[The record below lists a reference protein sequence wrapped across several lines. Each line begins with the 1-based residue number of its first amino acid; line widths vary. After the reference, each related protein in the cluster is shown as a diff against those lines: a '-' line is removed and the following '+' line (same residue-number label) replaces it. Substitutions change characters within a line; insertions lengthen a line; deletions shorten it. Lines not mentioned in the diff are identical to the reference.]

1 MNLLRQSPK
10 KFRRRNC
17 LTKEGDYL
25 IKEKRLRVNE
35 DIRAPRVRVI
45 DENGNQIG
53 IITSQEAKRTAEER
67 GYDLIEISP
76 NASPPVCKL
85 LDYGKYRYEQMKKE
99 KMQRKHQ
106 QQTQVKEIRL
116 HPNTDDHDFEYKAR
130 HARRFLEEGNKVKAT
145 VIFKGREIT
154 YQDQGKDI
162 LLRLLEKVEEVTKVE
177 QEPKMEGRS
186 MIMMLAPEKKKGGGK
201 KN

>member
-1 MNLLRQSPK
+1 
-10 KFRRRNC
+10 
-17 LTKEGDYL
+17 
-25 IKEKRLRVNE
+25 VNE
-35 DIRAPRVRVI
+35 EIRSQKVRLI
-45 DENGNQIG
+45 DETGQQHG
-53 IITSQEAKRTAEER
+53 IVLIQEALRLADNR
-67 GYDLIEISP
+67 GFDLIEISP
-76 NASPPVCKL
+76 NANPPVCKL

-99 KMQRKHQ
+99 KLQRKHQ

-154 YQDQGKDI
+154 YKDQGEEI
-162 LLRLLEKVEEVTKVE
+162 LQRLLEKVEDVTKVE
-177 QEPKMEGRS
+177 QQPKMEGRS
-186 MIMMLAPEKKKGGGK
+186 MIMMLAPEKKKGSGK

>member
-1 MNLLRQSPK
+1 V
-10 KFRRRNC
+10 
-17 LTKEGDYL
+17 
-25 IKEKRLRVNE
+25 RL
-35 DIRAPRVRVI
+35 I
-45 DENGNQIG
+45 DESGHQHG
-53 IITSQEAKRTAEER
+53 ILVIQEARRIAEDR

-76 NASPPVCKL
+76 NANPPVCKL

-162 LLRLLEKVEEVTKVE
+162 LNRLLEKVEDITKVE
-177 QEPKMEGRS
+177 QEPKMEGRA
-186 MIMMLAPEKKKGGGK
+186 MIMMLAPEKKKPGAK

>member
-1 MNLLRQSPK
+1 
-10 KFRRRNC
+10 
-17 LTKEGDYL
+17 
-25 IKEKRLRVNE
+25 VNDE
-35 DIRAPRVRVI
+35 IRAPKVRLI
-45 DENGNQIG
+45 DENGQQHG
-53 IITSQEAKRTAEER
+53 IVLIQEAIRLAENR
-67 GYDLIEISP
+67 GFDLIEISP
-76 NASPPVCKL
+76 NANPPVCKL

-99 KMQRKHQ
+99 KLQRKHQ

-154 YQDQGKDI
+154 YKDQGEEI
-162 LLRLLEKVEEVTKVE
+162 LQRLLEKVEDVTKVE
-177 QEPKMEGRS
+177 QKPKMEGRS
-186 MIMMLAPEKKKGGGK
+186 MIMMLAPEKKKGTGK

>member
-1 MNLLRQSPK
+1 
-10 KFRRRNC
+10 
-17 LTKEGDYL
+17 
-25 IKEKRLRVNE
+25 
-35 DIRAPRVRVI
+35 
-45 DENGNQIG
+45 
-53 IITSQEAKRTAEER
+53 
-67 GYDLIEISP
+67 
-76 NASPPVCKL
+76 
-85 LDYGKYRYEQMKKE
+85 MKKE
-99 KMQRKHQ
+99 KLQRKHQ

-154 YQDQGKDI
+154 YQEQGKDI
-162 LLRLLEKVEEVTKVE
+162 LQRLLEKVEDVTKVE

-186 MIMMLAPEKKKGGGK
+186 MIMMLAPEKKKGSSK

>member
-1 MNLLRQSPK
+1 MND
-10 KFRRRNC
+10 
-17 LTKEGDYL
+17 E
-25 IKEKRLRVNE
+25 
-35 DIRAPRVRVI
+35 IRAPKVRLI
-45 DENGNQIG
+45 DENGQQHG
-53 IITSQEAKRTAEER
+53 IVLIQEAIRLAENR
-67 GYDLIEISP
+67 GFDLIEISP
-76 NASPPVCKL
+76 NANPPVCKL

-99 KMQRKHQ
+99 KLQRKHQ

-154 YQDQGKDI
+154 YKDQGEEI
-162 LLRLLEKVEEVTKVE
+162 LQRLLEKVEDVTKVE
-177 QEPKMEGRS
+177 QKPKMEGRS
-186 MIMMLAPEKKKGGGK
+186 MIMMLAPEKKKGTGK

>member
-1 MNLLRQSPK
+1 
-10 KFRRRNC
+10 
-17 LTKEGDYL
+17 
-25 IKEKRLRVNE
+25 
-35 DIRAPRVRVI
+35 VRVI
-45 DENGNQIG
+45 DENGNQLG
-53 IITSQEAKRTAEER
+53 IILVQEARRIAENR

-76 NASPPVCKL
+76 NANPPVCKL
-85 LDYGKYRYEQMKKE
+85 LDYGKFRYEQMKKE
-99 KMQRKHQ
+99 KLQRKHQ

-130 HARRFLEEGNKVKAT
+130 HVRRFLEDGNKVKAT

-162 LLRLLEKVEEVTKVE
+162 LQRLLEKVEDITKVE

-186 MIMMLAPEKKKGGGK
+186 MIMMLAPDKKKGGSK

>member
-1 MNLLRQSPK
+1 M
-10 KFRRRNC
+10 
-17 LTKEGDYL
+17 
-25 IKEKRLRVNE
+25 
-35 DIRAPRVRVI
+35 RVI
-45 DENGNQIG
+45 DESGNQLG
-53 IITSQEAKRTAEER
+53 IITIQEARKTAENR
-67 GYDLIEISP
+67 GFDLIEISP
-76 NASPPVCKL
+76 NANPPVCKL

-99 KMQRKHQ
+99 KLQRKHQ

-130 HARRFLEEGNKVKAT
+130 HARKFLEDGNKVKAT

-162 LLRLLEKVEEVTKVE
+162 LQRLLEKVEDVTKVE

-186 MIMMLAPEKKKGGGK
+186 MIMMLAPEKKKGATK

>member
-1 MNLLRQSPK
+1 M
-10 KFRRRNC
+10 
-17 LTKEGDYL
+17 
-25 IKEKRLRVNE
+25 
-35 DIRAPRVRVI
+35 RVI
-45 DENGNQIG
+45 DENGNQLG
-53 IITSQEAKRTAEER
+53 IITIQEAKRTAENR

-76 NASPPVCKL
+76 NANPPVCKL

-99 KMQRKHQ
+99 KLQRKHQ

-130 HARRFLEEGNKVKAT
+130 HVRRFLEEGNKVKAT

-162 LLRLLEKVEEVTKVE
+162 LQRLLEKVEDITKVE

-186 MIMMLAPEKKKGGGK
+186 MIMMLAPEKKKGGSK

>member
-1 MNLLRQSPK
+1 M
-10 KFRRRNC
+10 
-17 LTKEGDYL
+17 
-25 IKEKRLRVNE
+25 
-35 DIRAPRVRVI
+35 RVI
-45 DENGNQIG
+45 DENGNQLG
-53 IITSQEAKRTAEER
+53 IILIQEARRIAENR

-76 NASPPVCKL
+76 NANPPVCKF
-85 LDYGKYRYEQMKKE
+85 LDYGKFRYEQMKKE
-99 KMQRKHQ
+99 KLQRKHQ

-130 HARRFLEEGNKVKAT
+130 HVRRFLEDGNKVKAT

-154 YQDQGKDI
+154 YQDHGKDI
-162 LLRLLEKVEEVTKVE
+162 LQRLLEKVEDITKVE

-186 MIMMLAPEKKKGGGK
+186 MIMMLAPDKKKGGGK

>member
-1 MNLLRQSPK
+1 M
-10 KFRRRNC
+10 
-17 LTKEGDYL
+17 
-25 IKEKRLRVNE
+25 
-35 DIRAPRVRVI
+35 RVI
-45 DENGNQIG
+45 DENGNQLG
-53 IITSQEAKRTAEER
+53 IILIQEARRIAENR

-76 NASPPVCKL
+76 NANPPVCKF
-85 LDYGKYRYEQMKKE
+85 LDYGKFRYEQMKKE
-99 KMQRKHQ
+99 KLQRKHQ

-130 HARRFLEEGNKVKAT
+130 HVRRFLEDGNKVKAT

-162 LLRLLEKVEEVTKVE
+162 LQRLLEKVEDITKVE

-186 MIMMLAPEKKKGGGK
+186 MIMMLAPDKKKGGGK

>member
-1 MNLLRQSPK
+1 LRI
-10 KFRRRNC
+10 ND
-17 LTKEGDYL
+17 E
-25 IKEKRLRVNE
+25 
-35 DIRAPRVRVI
+35 IRAPRVRVI
-45 DENGNQIG
+45 DENGTQIG
-53 IITSQEAKRTAEER
+53 IITIQEARRTAEER

-76 NASPPVCKL
+76 NANPPVCKL

-99 KMQRKHQ
+99 KLQRKHQ

-154 YQDQGKDI
+154 YQDQGKEI
-162 LLRLLEKVEEVTKVE
+162 LLRLLEIVEDVTKVE
-177 QEPKMEGRS
+177 QQPKMEGRS
-186 MIMMLAPEKKKGGGK
+186 MIMMLAPEKKKGSGK

>member
-1 MNLLRQSPK
+1 MA
-10 KFRRRNC
+10 
-17 LTKEGDYL
+17 D
-25 IKEKRLRVNE
+25 
-35 DIRAPRVRVI
+35 
-45 DENGNQIG
+45 
-53 IITSQEAKRTAEER
+53 ER

-76 NASPPVCKL
+76 NANPPVCKL

-99 KMQRKHQ
+99 KLQRKHQ

-130 HARRFLEEGNKVKAT
+130 HVRRFLEEGNKVKAT

-154 YQDQGKDI
+154 YKEQGEDI
-162 LLRLLEKVEEVTKVE
+162 LRRLLEKVEDVTKVE
-177 QEPKMEGRS
+177 QEPKMEGAKQ
-186 MIMMLAPEKKKGGGK
+186 MIMILAPEKKKGVK

>member
-1 MNLLRQSPK
+1 MA
-10 KFRRRNC
+10 
-17 LTKEGDYL
+17 
-25 IKEKRLRVNE
+25 E
-35 DIRAPRVRVI
+35 D
-45 DENGNQIG
+45 
-53 IITSQEAKRTAEER
+53 R

-76 NASPPVCKL
+76 NANPPVCKF

-99 KMQRKHQ
+99 KLQRKHQ

-130 HARRFLEEGNKVKAT
+130 HVRRFLEDGNKVKAT

-162 LLRLLEKVEEVTKVE
+162 LQRLLEKVEDITKVE

-186 MIMMLAPEKKKGGGK
+186 MIMMLAPDKKKGSSK
-201 KN
+201 KS

>member
-1 MNLLRQSPK
+1 M
-10 KFRRRNC
+10 
-17 LTKEGDYL
+17 
-25 IKEKRLRVNE
+25 
-35 DIRAPRVRVI
+35 RVI
-45 DENGNQIG
+45 DENGNQLG
-53 IITSQEAKRTAEER
+53 IILIQEARRIAENR

-76 NASPPVCKL
+76 NANPPVCKL
-85 LDYGKYRYEQMKKE
+85 LDYGKFRYEQMKKE
-99 KMQRKHQ
+99 KLQRKHQ

-130 HARRFLEEGNKVKAT
+130 HVRRFLEEGNKVKAT

-162 LLRLLEKVEEVTKVE
+162 LQRLLEKVEDITKVE

-186 MIMMLAPEKKKGGGK
+186 MIMMLAPDKKKGGGK

>member
-1 MNLLRQSPK
+1 
-10 KFRRRNC
+10 
-17 LTKEGDYL
+17 
-25 IKEKRLRVNE
+25 
-35 DIRAPRVRVI
+35 VRVI

-53 IITSQEAKRTAEER
+53 IIAVQEARRTAEER

-76 NASPPVCKL
+76 NANPPVCKF

-99 KMQRKHQ
+99 KLQRKHQ

-154 YQDQGKDI
+154 YQDQGKEI
-162 LLRLLEKVEEVTKVE
+162 LLRLLEKVEDLTKVE

>member
-1 MNLLRQSPK
+1 M
-10 KFRRRNC
+10 
-17 LTKEGDYL
+17 
-25 IKEKRLRVNE
+25 
-35 DIRAPRVRVI
+35 RVI
-45 DENGNQIG
+45 DENGNQLG
-53 IITSQEAKRTAEER
+53 IILIQEARRIAENR

-76 NASPPVCKL
+76 NANPPVCKF
-85 LDYGKYRYEQMKKE
+85 LDYGKFRYEQMKKE
-99 KMQRKHQ
+99 KLQRKHQ

-130 HARRFLEEGNKVKAT
+130 HVRKFLEDGNKVKAT

-154 YQDQGKDI
+154 YQDHGKDI
-162 LLRLLEKVEEVTKVE
+162 LQRLLEKVEDITKVE

-186 MIMMLAPEKKKGGGK
+186 MIMMLAPDKKKGGSK

>member
-1 MNLLRQSPK
+1 
-10 KFRRRNC
+10 
-17 LTKEGDYL
+17 
-25 IKEKRLRVNE
+25 V
-35 DIRAPRVRVI
+35 
-45 DENGNQIG
+45 
-53 IITSQEAKRTAEER
+53 QEARRMAEDR

-76 NASPPVCKL
+76 NANPPVCKF

-99 KMQRKHQ
+99 KLQRKHQ

-130 HARRFLEEGNKVKAT
+130 HVRRFLEDGNKVKAT

-162 LLRLLEKVEEVTKVE
+162 LQRLLEKVEDITKVE

-186 MIMMLAPEKKKGGGK
+186 MIMMLAPDKKKGSSK
-201 KN
+201 KI

>member
-1 MNLLRQSPK
+1 M
-10 KFRRRNC
+10 
-17 LTKEGDYL
+17 
-25 IKEKRLRVNE
+25 
-35 DIRAPRVRVI
+35 RVI

-53 IITSQEAKRTAEER
+53 IIAVQEARRTAEER

-76 NASPPVCKL
+76 NANPPVCKF

-99 KMQRKHQ
+99 KLQRKHQ

-154 YQDQGKDI
+154 YQDQGKEI
-162 LLRLLEKVEEVTKVE
+162 LLRLLEKVEDLTKVE

>member
-1 MNLLRQSPK
+1 MAQ
-10 KFRRRNC
+10 
-17 LTKEGDYL
+17 D
-25 IKEKRLRVNE
+25 
-35 DIRAPRVRVI
+35 
-45 DENGNQIG
+45 
-53 IITSQEAKRTAEER
+53 R

-76 NASPPVCKL
+76 NANPPVCKF

-99 KMQRKHQ
+99 KLQRKHQ

-130 HARRFLEEGNKVKAT
+130 HVRRFLEDGNKVKAT

-162 LLRLLEKVEEVTKVE
+162 LHRLLEKVEDITKVE

-186 MIMMLAPEKKKGGGK
+186 MIMMLAPDKKKGSSK
-201 KN
+201 KS

>member
-1 MNLLRQSPK
+1 MNDEIRDPK
-10 KFRRRNC
+10 V
-17 LTKEGDYL
+17 
-25 IKEKRLRVNE
+25 RL
-35 DIRAPRVRVI
+35 I
-45 DENGNQIG
+45 DENGQQHG
-53 IITSQEAKRTAEER
+53 IVLIQEAIRLAENR
-67 GYDLIEISP
+67 GFDLIEISP
-76 NASPPVCKL
+76 NANPPVCKL

-99 KMQRKHQ
+99 KLQRKHQ

-154 YQDQGKDI
+154 YKDQGEEI
-162 LLRLLEKVEEVTKVE
+162 LQRLLEKVEDVTKVE
-177 QEPKMEGRS
+177 QKPKMEGRS
-186 MIMMLAPEKKKGGGK
+186 MIMMLAPEKKKGTGK

>member
-1 MNLLRQSPK
+1 MRIND
-10 KFRRRNC
+10 
-17 LTKEGDYL
+17 E
-25 IKEKRLRVNE
+25 
-35 DIRAPRVRVI
+35 IRAPRVRVI
-45 DENGNQIG
+45 DENGTQIG
-53 IITSQEAKRTAEER
+53 IITIQEARRTAEER

-76 NASPPVCKL
+76 NANPPVCKL

-99 KMQRKHQ
+99 KLQRKHQ

-154 YQDQGKDI
+154 YQDQGKEI
-162 LLRLLEKVEEVTKVE
+162 LLRLLEIVEDVTKVE
-177 QEPKMEGRS
+177 QQPKMEGRS
-186 MIMMLAPEKKKGGGK
+186 MIMMLAPEKKKGSGK

>member
-1 MNLLRQSPK
+1 M
-10 KFRRRNC
+10 
-17 LTKEGDYL
+17 L
-25 IKEKRLRVNE
+25 I
-35 DIRAPRVRVI
+35 
-45 DENGNQIG
+45 
-53 IITSQEAKRTAEER
+53 QEAIRLAENR
-67 GYDLIEISP
+67 GFDLIEISP
-76 NASPPVCKL
+76 NANPPVCKL

-99 KMQRKHQ
+99 KLQRKHQ

-154 YQDQGKDI
+154 YKDQGEEI
-162 LLRLLEKVEEVTKVE
+162 LQRLLEKVEDVTKVE
-177 QEPKMEGRS
+177 QKPKMEGRS
-186 MIMMLAPEKKKGGGK
+186 MIMMLAPEKKKGTGK

>member
-1 MNLLRQSPK
+1 MN
-10 KFRRRNC
+10 
-17 LTKEGDYL
+17 KE
-25 IKEKRLRVNE
+25 
-35 DIRAPRVRVI
+35 IRAPKIRLI
-45 DENGNQIG
+45 DETGQQHG
-53 IITSQEAKRTAEER
+53 IVLIQEAMRLADNR

-76 NASPPVCKL
+76 NANPPVCKM

-99 KMQRKHQ
+99 KLQRKHQ

-154 YQDQGKDI
+154 YKDQGEEI
-162 LLRLLEKVEEVTKVE
+162 LQRLLEKVEDVTKVE
-177 QEPKMEGRS
+177 QQPKMEGRS
-186 MIMMLAPEKKKGGGK
+186 MIMMLAPEKKKGSGK

>member
-1 MNLLRQSPK
+1 
-10 KFRRRNC
+10 
-17 LTKEGDYL
+17 
-25 IKEKRLRVNE
+25 
-35 DIRAPRVRVI
+35 VRVI
-45 DENGNQIG
+45 DENGNQLG
-53 IITSQEAKRTAEER
+53 IILIQEARRIAENR

-76 NASPPVCKL
+76 NANPPVCKF
-85 LDYGKYRYEQMKKE
+85 LDYGKFRYEQMKKE
-99 KMQRKHQ
+99 KLQRKHQ

-130 HARRFLEEGNKVKAT
+130 HVRRFLEDGNKVKAT

-162 LLRLLEKVEEVTKVE
+162 LQRLLEKVEDITKVE

-186 MIMMLAPEKKKGGGK
+186 MIMMLAPDKKKGGGK

>member
-1 MNLLRQSPK
+1 
-10 KFRRRNC
+10 
-17 LTKEGDYL
+17 
-25 IKEKRLRVNE
+25 
-35 DIRAPRVRVI
+35 VRVI
-45 DENGNQIG
+45 DENGNQLG
-53 IITSQEAKRTAEER
+53 IILIQEARRIAENR

-76 NASPPVCKL
+76 NANPPVCKF
-85 LDYGKYRYEQMKKE
+85 LDYGKFRYEQMKKE
-99 KMQRKHQ
+99 KLQRKHQ

-130 HARRFLEEGNKVKAT
+130 HVRRFLEDGNKVKAT

-154 YQDQGKDI
+154 YQDHGKDI
-162 LLRLLEKVEEVTKVE
+162 LQRLLEKVEDITKVE

-186 MIMMLAPEKKKGGGK
+186 MIMMLAPDKKKGGGK